1 MVCQGPYWQLRER
14 MIKIELYVLPKLSLC
29 SHRLSGNAFPLP
41 PPPISPGLRPHN
53 SYVFDPLGSHL
64 QMGT

>member
-14 MIKIELYVLPKLSLC
+14 MIKTELYVLPKLSLC
-29 SHRLSGNAFPLP
+29 SHRLSDNAPL
-41 PPPISPGLRPHN
+41 PPISPGLRPHN

-64 QMGT
+64 QMGK